1 MTEQRRQLNIVPSTE
16 CSCEI
21 KTIGPFG
28 MVLPTIGIRAFD
40 HQLEIVVV
48 DLAGH
53 AVHQIVIRQGGDV
66 EVD

>member
-21 KTIGPFG
+21 KTIGQFG
-28 MVLPTIGIRAFD
+28 QVLPTIGVRAFE
-40 HQLEIVVV
+40 HQMEIVVV
-48 DLAGH
+48 DLAGNP
-53 AVHQIVIRQGGDV
+53 VHQIVIRQNGDV